1 MSDKASQD
9 RISEKVVEQHSDQAE
24 HAELGPGPRV
34 DIEEEPVVT
43 FKTWI
48 VVTVNTHCLEEVAMK
63 QLLTRTHFVR
73 FCRLVMVYP
82 SGRFQ

>member
-9 RISEKVVEQHSDQAE
+9 RLSEKVVEQHSDQAE
-24 HAELGPGPRV
+24 YAEVGPGPRV

-48 VVTVNTHCLEEVAMK
+48 VVVVSSHCLGEVAMK
-63 QLLTRTHFVR
+63 QW
-73 FCRLVMVYP
+73 
-82 SGRFQ
+82 